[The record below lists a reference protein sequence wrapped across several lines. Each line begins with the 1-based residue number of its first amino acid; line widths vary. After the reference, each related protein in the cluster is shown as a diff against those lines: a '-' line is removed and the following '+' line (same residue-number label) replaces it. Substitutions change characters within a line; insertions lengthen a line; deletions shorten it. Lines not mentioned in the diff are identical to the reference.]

1 MKKFFRKRII
11 PAIITISMLA
21 VLAACGEEKVNPNKP
36 SSSGDKSGTGSN
48 SAIVYNKPSST
59 IGANG
64 KDYSDYDPYADIEKY
79 RGKTVKFATWIDHSA
94 TEGAVP
100 IASFEK
106 KYGIKVELVYCSQS
120 NYLSELLA
128 LIESGNSPDIFV
140 ENGDFPAT
148 LQVAQDFSCTGI
160 DLNEPIW
167 SQQYIKANRVGSK
180 IYGVNTVNSPW
191 NSAYLCFY
199 NRDLMEE
206 NGIKTPTE
214 YYEEGNWTWE
224 TMTTVMQQVDS
235 LGSEYKGGVLSEHY
249 AFLTSAGALPVTY
262 DPDAGKFTKN
272 TGSDGYANALKFIA
286 TLRKSGLDTGGA
298 EDFNGGKIGIV
309 VKDAYGLKKTGYYRH
324 MDALDIGFVPM
335 PNVDTNTP
343 AKPGYHMRNYGI
355 VKGAKNP
362 QAAGLFLRYFLDP
375 ANYDLENTFISN
387 EAGQFYFDLLKANN
401 ESGVDFNFSY
411 FGVGTVIGYKG
422 RNFGY
427 VPNYQD
433 PAQISTFIS
442 SEDNIIQNGVDKSN
456 KLLAQMK

>member
-1 MKKFFRKRII
+1 MKEFFRKRFI
-11 PAIITISMLA
+11 PALVVISMLA
-21 VLAACGEEKVNPNKP
+21 ALAACGEQKVNPNKP
-36 SSSGDKSGTGSN
+36 TSSGGKSEGN
-48 SAIVYNKPSST
+48 STSSIVYNKPSST

-64 KDYSDYDPYADIEKY
+64 KDYANYDPYADIGKY
-79 RGKTVKFATWIDHSA
+79 KGKTVKFATWIDHSA

-100 IASFEK
+100 IKSFKE
-106 KYGIKVELVYCSQS
+106 KYGIDVELVYCSQS

-167 SQQYIKANRVGSK
+167 SQQYIKANRVGNK
-180 IYGVNTVNSPW
+180 VYGVNTVNSLW
-191 NSAYLCFY
+191 NSVYLCFY
-199 NRDLMEE
+199 NRDLLEE
-206 NGIKTPTE
+206 NGIKTPSD

-224 TMTTVMQQVDS
+224 TMETVMKQVDS
-235 LGSEYKGGVLSEHY
+235 LGSEYTGGNLSEHY
-249 AFLTSAGALPVTY
+249 SFLTTAAALPANY

-272 TGSDGYANALKFIA
+272 TNSDSYANVLKFIA
-286 TLRKSGLDTGGA
+286 KLRKEGLDDGGGG
-298 EDFNGGKIGIV
+298 DFNNGKLGIV
-309 VKDAYGLKKTGYYRH
+309 VKDAYGLKKTGYYRK

-335 PNVDTNTP
+335 PDIDANTP
-343 AKPGYHMRNYGI
+343 AKPGYLSRNYGI

-375 ANYDLENTFISN
+375 ANYDLEGAFISE
-387 EAGQFYFDLLKANN
+387 EAGQMYFDILKANN
-401 ESGVDFNFSY
+401 ESGEDFNFAY

-427 VPNYQD
+427 VPNNQD
-433 PAQISTFIS
+433 PAQISTFIA
-442 SEDNIIQNGVDKSN
+442 SEDNIIQNGINKSN
-456 KLLAQMK
+456 ELLAQMK

>member
-1 MKKFFRKRII
+1 MKRFFKKRLI
-11 PAIITISMLA
+11 PAILVISMLA

-36 SSSGDKSGTGSN
+36 ASSGDKSGTGSN
-48 SAIVYNKPSST
+48 SAIVYNKPTST

-79 RGKTVKFATWIDHSA
+79 RGKTVKFATWIDHTA
-94 TEGAVP
+94 TDAAVP
-100 IASFEK
+100 IASFEE

-167 SQQYIKANRVGSK
+167 SQQYIKATRVGTK
-180 IYGVNTVNSPW
+180 IYGVNTVNSLW
-191 NSAYLCFY
+191 NSVWLCFY
-199 NRDLMEE
+199 NRDIMEE
-206 NGIKTPTE
+206 NGIKTPSE

-224 TMTTVMQQVDS
+224 TMANVMKQVDA
-235 LGSEYKGGVLSEHY
+235 LGSEYKGGILGDYY
-249 AFLTSAGALPVTY
+249 AFFTSADAVPVKY

-272 TGSDGYANALKFIA
+272 TDADGYVNALKFIA
-286 TLRKSGLDTGGA
+286 TQRKAGLDVSGKA
-298 EDFNGGKIGIV
+298 EFDSGKVGLVI
-309 VKDAYGLKKTGYYRH
+309 KDAYGLKKTGYYRK
-324 MDALDIGFVPM
+324 MDAIDLGFVPL
-335 PNVDTNTP
+335 PDIDANTA
-343 AKPGYHMRNYGI
+343 AKPGYHLRNYGI

-362 QAAGLFLRYFLDP
+362 KAAGLFLRYFLDP
-375 ANYDLENTFISN
+375 ANYDLEGAFIST
-387 EAGQFYFDLLKANN
+387 EAGQAYFDILKTNI
-401 ESGVDFNFSY
+401 ESGKDFNFAY
-411 FGVGTVIGYKG
+411 YGVGTVIGTKG

-427 VPNYQD
+427 TPDNQD

-442 SEDNIIQNGVDKSN
+442 SQDNKIQNGIDKSN
-456 KLLAQMK
+456 ELLAQMK